1 MSEVKISLFPIPG
14 SVSLPFDKISLHVF
28 EPRYRKM
35 ILDSIE
41 SKRRV
46 GIAHTQKMI
55 GESKVK
61 PNRSKEEILN
71 SNHESYLAQKVF
83 SAGFAEIIETLP
95 DGRMLVEITTDN
107 RYEISEV
114 KQAIPYQIV
123 ICRTFQDKPEPPVQQ
138 LRAEL
143 EQILQ
148 NIGAETSED
157 LKKYLQSKTW
167 LQLSDFEYS
176 FKIYSLVP
184 FDPNSMQKVL
194 ELKSI
199 AARISF
205 LIDILTRGTLQ

>member
-1 MSEVKISLFPIPG
+1 MNEVEISLFPIPG
-14 SVSLPFDKISLHVF
+14 SVSLPFSKIPLHIF

-41 SKRRV
+41 AKRRV
-46 GIAHTQKMI
+46 GVAHTQKMI
-55 GESKVK
+55 GEPKFK
-61 PNRSKEEILN
+61 PNQSKEEILN

-107 RYEISEV
+107 RYEISEE
-114 KQAIPYQIV
+114 KQTIPYQIV
-123 ICRTFQDKPEPPVQQ
+123 ICRTFQDDPEPPVSQ

-143 EQILQ
+143 DQILLK
-148 NIGAETSED
+148 IAIDTSED
-157 LKKYLQSKTW
+157 LKQFLQSPSW
-167 LQLSDFEYS
+167 LKLSDFEYS

-199 AARISF
+199 SARISF